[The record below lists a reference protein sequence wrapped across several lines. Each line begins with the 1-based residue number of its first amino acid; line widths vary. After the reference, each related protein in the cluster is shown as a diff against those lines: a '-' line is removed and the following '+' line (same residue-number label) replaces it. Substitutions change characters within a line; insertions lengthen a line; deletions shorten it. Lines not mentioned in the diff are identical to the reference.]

1 MNPVPRRLA
10 DTTKAKKLLGFEA
23 QVSLE
28 EGLKR
33 LVEWWRAEKDKTA

>member
-1 MNPVPRRLA
+1 LA

-23 QVSLE
+23 QVSLD

-33 LVEWWRAEKDKTA
+33 LVEWWRIEKDKV